1 MFILVHEDNDYK
13 ETLINVE
20 NIHFIRKVSEVI
32 DPKYPNI
39 KTLIGI
45 DNGLM
50 AMGVIED
57 FESIKN
63 YIAMQQ
69 PNGFY
74 EFDRKGEEA

>member
-63 YIAMQQ
+63 YIMMLQ
-69 PNGFY
+69 PDVY
-74 EFDRKGEEA
+74 VFDQKSNEE